1 MAYLDLA
8 QRYKALFAW
17 QKCRNISKV
26 ARDLKISKNT
36 VRRWVRRHH
45 ATGNLAVMPGKGRKP
60 SMDTKAACK
69 AVDMLLSGKFA
80 GARQVAAELHKQG
93 ITKGRAPLSRTTVVR
108 HAKAYAAAQGRP
120 IRASRTK
127 PAKQLNEHTV
137 KARLGFCLANKS
149 RNSGNVLFTDRKK
162 FTFTYP
168 GCSVKQVGWVWR
180 GQQRQAAR
188 VNKAMVVNLY
198 AGVCKYGVTNVHSV
212 AGTSK
217 LASGFKN
224 KKGQVARNITASE
237 YRHVVSSTLLPEA
250 RRLFTGAGVSHF
262 VIM

>member
-120 IRASRTK
+120 SHSSFKDQTR
-127 PAKQLNEHTV
+127 
-137 KARLGFCLANKS
+137 KA
-149 RNSGNVLFTDRKK
+149 V
-162 FTFTYP
+162 
-168 GCSVKQVGWVWR
+168 
-180 GQQRQAAR
+180 
-188 VNKAMVVNLY
+188 
-198 AGVCKYGVTNVHSV
+198 
-212 AGTSK
+212 
-217 LASGFKN
+217 
-224 KKGQVARNITASE
+224 E
-237 YRHVVSSTLLPEA
+237 
-250 RRLFTGAGVSHF
+250 
-262 VIM
+262 